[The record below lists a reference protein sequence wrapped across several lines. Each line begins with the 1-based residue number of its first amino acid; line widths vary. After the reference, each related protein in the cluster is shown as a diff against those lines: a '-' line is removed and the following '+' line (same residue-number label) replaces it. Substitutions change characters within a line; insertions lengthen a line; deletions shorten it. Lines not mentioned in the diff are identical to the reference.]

1 MNVRAR
7 SETLWGIALAVLAML
22 CFTVLDTTT
31 KWVASSVPMVM
42 AISIRYLMQATVTT
56 AVTLPHRGR
65 ALLRTRHPWLHLVRG
80 LLLLGTSLL
89 AFLSLQ
95 HMPVG
100 EFTAIVLLTPLLI
113 TLVAAHLLHEHV
125 SWLRKVL
132 VAGGFVGTL
141 VIVRPGGQDFNW
153 GLLYPA
159 GLVLVNAAFQ
169 LLTSRMIRT
178 EDPLTMQF
186 YTGWVGA
193 LLPGLALPWF
203 WADIASPALWGAL
216 VFMAVMASVGH
227 YLFTLAFKHAPVATL
242 MPYMYGQIAFAVLAG
257 WIVFAHVP
265 DHWSWVGMGLIAVCG
280 AAGAWLTAHESRAA
294 AELPE
299 H

>member
-1 MNVRAR
+1 MNVHAR
-7 SETLWGIALAVLAML
+7 SQTLLGIALAVLAML

-31 KWVASSVPMVM
+31 KWVASGVPMVM
-42 AISIRYLMQATVTT
+42 AISIRYLLQATFIS

-65 ALLRTRHPWLHLVRG
+65 ALLRTRHPGLHLLRG
-80 LLLLGTSLL
+80 LLLLGISLL
-89 AFLSLQ
+89 TFMSLQ

-100 EFTAIVLLTPLLI
+100 EFTAIVLLTPLVI
-113 TLVAAHLLHEHV
+113 TLAAAHMLHEHV
-125 SWLRKVL
+125 SWMRKAL

-153 GLLYPA
+153 GLLYPV

-169 LLTSRMIRT
+169 LLTSRMTRT

-193 LLPGLALPWF
+193 LLPALALPWF
-203 WADIASPALWGAL
+203 WAEIHSPALWAAL

-242 MPYMYGQIAFAVLAG
+242 MPYVYGQIAFAVLAG
-257 WIVFAHVP
+257 WIVFSHVP
-265 DHWSWVGMGLIAVCG
+265 DHWSWLGMGLIAVCG
-280 AAGAWLTAHESRAA
+280 AAGAWLTAHESRAV
-294 AELPE
+294 AEPPE